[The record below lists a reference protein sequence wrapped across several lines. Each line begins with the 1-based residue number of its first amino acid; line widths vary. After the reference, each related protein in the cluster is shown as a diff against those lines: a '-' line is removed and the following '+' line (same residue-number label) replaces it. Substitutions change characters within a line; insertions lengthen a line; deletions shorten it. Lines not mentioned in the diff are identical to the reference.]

1 METQRENPTSDPD
14 AWASITCNELL
25 SEHRKDETEKSALSI
40 GRVSDQ
46 WKLREKVRPRIQ
58 IPGHR

>member
-1 METQRENPTSDPD
+1 METQRESPTSNSDS
-14 AWASITCNELL
+14 WTSITYKKLL